1 MHIHPR
7 IYPRRHLKQDA
18 DRYRIGGNVLAG
30 HRFYRQTGMSHTDK
44 TVYVPPIKR
53 NSLVIFCLTSSYPPG
68 SSWVIRIRANIMLG
82 LPLLTL
88 RQNAAGKPQ
97 LKIKRLIWR
106 SIMLINTLPLCLA
119 LFLLLSGCMVGPDY
133 VSPPTKTALNWLE
146 AADQRL
152 KRTAANGQNWW
163 KTFND
168 PILNQLINRAYLEN
182 LSIRVAGVRVLE
194 ARAQLGIAIGNF
206 YPQNQQLTGS
216 LNKVHL
222 SQRASQAAFSRIFDF
237 TQTQL
242 GLTASWEIDFWGKFR
257 RAIESADAN
266 FEAAIA
272 DYDNA
277 LVSLTADVAH
287 SYITIRT
294 LEKRLIIAQQNVD
307 TQKENLN
314 IAEIRYNGGTTSERD
329 VEQARTVLA
338 NTQASIP
345 TLNIALRQQQNALS
359 ILLGLPP
366 HDISQLLVGTA
377 QIPAPPAQVAVGIPA
392 ELLRRRPDV
401 RHAELQAT
409 AQSASIGVTKAAL
422 YPALS
427 LTGTF
432 GLLSSDVG
440 SFALGDIFLW
450 KSRTANFGPSLQWNI
465 FNYGQI
471 TNQVRVQ
478 DARLQEL
485 LVNYQNTVLTAQ
497 KEVEDNLVAFL
508 RSQERAVFL
517 GKSTTAAQHSLDLA
531 IVQYREGITDFT
543 TVLTAQ
549 QSLLNEQD
557 NLASTLGDISNNL
570 VGVYRA
576 LGGGWQIREG
586 KDIVPDSIKEQMA
599 KRTNWGGLLMPA
611 AKTSADAQ
619 APADIRRPRW

>member
-1 MHIHPR
+1 MR
-7 IYPRRHLKQDA
+7 WDV
-18 DRYRIGGNVLAG
+18 NLAG
-30 HRFYRQTGMSHTDK
+30 FYP
-44 TVYVPPIKR
+44 VWP
-53 NSLVIFCLTSSYPPG
+53 LV
-68 SSWVIRIRANIMLG
+68 
-82 LPLLTL
+82 
-88 RQNAAGKPQ
+88 
-97 LKIKRLIWR
+97 
-106 SIMLINTLPLCLA
+106 
-119 LFLLLSGCMVGPDY
+119 FLLLSSCMVGPDY
-133 VSPPTKTALNWLE
+133 VRPATETASQWLE
-146 AADQRL
+146 AEDKRL
-152 KRTAANGQNWW
+152 KTTSTHDQKWW

-168 PILNQLINRAYLEN
+168 PILDRLIDHAYREN
-182 LSIRVAGVRVLE
+182 LNIRITGVRVLE
-194 ARAQLGIAIGNF
+194 ARAQLGVAIGDL

-222 SQRASQAAFSRIFDF
+222 SERASQAAFSRIFDYA
-237 TQTQL
+237 QTQL

-257 RAIESADAN
+257 RAIESADAG
-266 FEAAIA
+266 FQAAVA
-272 DYDNA
+272 DYNNA
-277 LVSLTADVAH
+277 LVSLTADVATA
-287 SYITIRT
+287 YVTIRT
-294 LEKRLIIAQQNVD
+294 LEKRLSIARQNVE
-307 TQKENLN
+307 TQKESLN

-345 TLNIALRQQQNALS
+345 TLEIGLRQQQNALS
-359 ILLGLPP
+359 VLLGMPP
-366 HDISQLLVGTA
+366 SRMNELLAGTA
-377 QIPAPPAQVAVGIPA
+377 QIPAPPAKVAVGIPA

-401 RHAELQAT
+401 RHAEWQAA

-440 SFALGDIFLW
+440 SFALGDVFLW
-450 KSRTANFGPSLQWNI
+450 KSRTANFGPALQWNI

-485 LVNYQNTVLTAQ
+485 LISYQNTVLSAQ
-497 KEVEDNLVAFL
+497 REVEDNLVAFL
-508 RSQERAVFL
+508 RSQERAQLL
-517 GKSTTAAQHSLDLA
+517 GESTAAAQRSLDLA
-531 IVQYREGITDFT
+531 TLQYRQGITDFT

-549 QSLLNEQD
+549 QALLSEQD

-586 KDIVPDSIKEQMA
+586 NDVVPDSIKEQMA
-599 KRTNWGGLLMPA
+599 IRTDWGGLLTPA
-611 AKTSADAQ
+611 AQPSPDTQTPTGVSW
-619 APADIRRPRW
+619 PRW